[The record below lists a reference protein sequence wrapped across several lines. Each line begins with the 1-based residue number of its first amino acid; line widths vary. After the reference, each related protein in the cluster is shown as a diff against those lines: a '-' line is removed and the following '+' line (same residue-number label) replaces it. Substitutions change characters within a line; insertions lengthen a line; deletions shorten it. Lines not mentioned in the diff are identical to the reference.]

1 LLKVP
6 NPGEICGLTIRITGL
21 TGGVRPA
28 RAIVG
33 EKHDHGVVIQAI
45 VLEVLLGLNFGC
57 LYFVLAGTVISSSQ
71 HRWK

>member
-21 TGGVRPA
+21 TRGVRPV

-71 HRWK
+71 HRCK